1 METYLL
7 FTICSRKKLKV
18 FLDFY
23 KEYNLVTGTIN
34 YGRGTAAYNMLD
46 YLGLEDDEKTIHCT
60 IITKRTWIN
69 LKKGLEKELNIDR
82 PGSGICYLVPLDSVG
97 GKRVLNFLID
107 GQEFNREKEANMKE
121 VKHELIGTIANY
133 GFNNEIV
140 AAAKK
145 AGARGGTV
153 LHGKGMGKRDAQQF
167 MGVTLVS
174 EKEIILIVC
183 QSDEKNTIMKS
194 IMDTRKEAGIVCFS
208 MPVTDVAGFKLHDE

>member
-97 GKRVLNFLID
+97 GKRVLNFLMMDRNLI
-107 GQEFNREKEANMKE
+107 EK
-121 VKHELIGTIANY
+121 
-133 GFNNEIV
+133 
-140 AAAKK
+140 
-145 AGARGGTV
+145 
-153 LHGKGMGKRDAQQF
+153 
-167 MGVTLVS
+167 
-174 EKEIILIVC
+174 
-183 QSDEKNTIMKS
+183 
-194 IMDTRKEAGIVCFS
+194 RKQI
-208 MPVTDVAGFKLHDE
+208 

>member
-7 FTICSRKKLKV
+7 FTICSRKKLKM

-60 IITKRTWIN
+60 IITEKTWKS
-69 LKKGLEKELNIDR
+69 LKKGLEKELHIDR

-97 GKRVLNFLID
+97 GKKVLNFLID
-107 GQEFNREKEANMKE
+107 GQEYKREKDKEMNE
-121 VKHELIGTIANY
+121 VKHELIVTIANY

-183 QSDEKNTIMKS
+183 RSEEKNTIMKS

>member
-107 GQEFNREKEANMKE
+107 GQEFNREKEASMKE
-121 VKHELIGTIANY
+121 VKHELIVTIANY